1 MSAREKNTRALYGKL
16 TVKPCVSEP
25 DKEAFDTLTVN
36 RADDGDLV
44 EALARRG
51 YDVTC
56 TWVTPEVLARRG
68 AAMEKKRAARAKRG
82 TP

>member
-16 TVKPCVSEP
+16 TLKPCVAEP
-25 DKEAFDTLTVN
+25 DKESFDALAVN
-36 RADDGDLV
+36 RASDGDLV

-56 TWVTPEVLARRG
+56 TWVSPEVLARRG
-68 AAMEKKRAARAKRG
+68 AALEKKLAARAKRG